1 MHVVG
6 EGRVG
11 STVRRPEKSNIFF
24 SSNRKIEGRGM
35 GWAMGMDE

>member
-11 STVRRPEKSNIFF
+11 VRRPEKSNIFF

-35 GWAMGMDE
+35 GWAMGMSER